1 MRYFIELSYNGKNY
15 HGWQIQPNEISI
27 QETIEKALSL
37 LLKVRVAVIGCGRTD
52 TGVHASQFFLH
63 FDYKMAIDKEKLK
76 FKLNSFLPEDIAIFQ
91 IISVIDEAHARF
103 QAVSRSYQYKV
114 SLEKNV
120 FLKDLSL
127 EFSQTVLDVDLMNK
141 ASDMLLNYTD
151 FKCFSKT
158 KTDVKTYQCEVTEAY
173 WELKKNQLIF
183 NISANRFLRNMV
195 RAIVGTLLEVGKG
208 RMSLDGFKTVIE
220 SRDRKKAGASVK
232 AKGLFLTAVVYP
244 EHIFND

>member
-27 QETIEKALSL
+27 QEIIEKALSL
-37 LLKVRVAVIGCGRTD
+37 LLKEKVSVVGCGRTD

-63 FDYKMAIDKEKLK
+63 FDSHAQIDKEKLK

-91 IISVIDEAHARF
+91 VISVIDEAHARF
-103 QAVSRSYQYKV
+103 QAMSRSYQYKI

-120 FLKDLSL
+120 FQRDLSL
-127 EFSQTVLDVDLMNK
+127 EISHSLLDVDMMNK
-141 ASDMLLNYTD
+141 AAETLLNYTD
-151 FKCFSKT
+151 FKCFSRT
-158 KTDVKTYQCEVTEAY
+158 KTDVKTYECEVTEAY
-173 WELKKNQLIF
+173 WEIQGNQLVF

-208 RMSLDGFKTVIE
+208 RMSLDEFKAVIE

-232 AKGLFLTAVVYP
+232 AKGLFLTAVKYP
-244 EHIFND
+244 KHIFNK